1 MGDQTSPDQ
10 AGSAPAHPFPSRKDV
25 HGSRIPRTDAK
36 SAETAQTQAPDT
48 SATGT
53 PAVQGPTL
61 REALAAPP
69 LRSRREIHG
78 GKPVAPVNQV
88 PPATPAPAQTPAR
101 VAAEAKA
108 AAPPPRRRSVAPAP
122 QQAAQPQ
129 AAPPQTTG
137 QMQRPTTAQLNSIA
151 LIQSKKRKRRRAI
164 RTTLILLILVGLVGA
179 AVWFALSSLRGGTLG
194 STEADD
200 YTGSGTGSVE
210 VTVDPDDL
218 GSDIATK
225 LHEAGVV
232 KSEAAFIRAFN
243 NNSAS
248 VTIRPGTYSLRL
260 QMSAAS
266 ALAAM
271 LDEANRRDN
280 TITVNAGQ
288 TVAQIKERLT
298 TVGGFSAEDVDAALN
313 DPAAIGLPEVAGGNP
328 EGWLAA
334 GAYEVG
340 TSDTATTVISQMVA
354 KQVQTLTDLG
364 VPEAEWMPVLIK
376 ASILEREAG
385 ASADLS
391 KVARVIENRLEFT
404 EGETRGLLQMDSTVL
419 YGVGK
424 SGGIPTREELQDDNP
439 YNTYLHKGL
448 PPGPIA
454 TPSVEAIEATLSPA
468 EGNWL
473 YFVTVNLDTGE
484 TLFVDTLAEQ
494 EANIELL
501 RQWCS
506 ENEGRC

>member
-10 AGSAPAHPFPSRKDV
+10 AGGAPAHPFPSRKDL

-36 SAETAQTQAPDT
+36 PAESAPTGASDAPAAGT
-48 SATGT
+48 ST
-53 PAVQGPTL
+53 VQGPTL

-78 GKPVAPVNQV
+78 AGSVGAVTPAVANSDVAQPVATEAQ
-88 PPATPAPAQTPAR
+88 APL
-101 VAAEAKA
+101 
-108 AAPPPRRRSVAPAP
+108 PPPGRRSVAPTP
-122 QQAAQPQ
+122 QPQ
-129 AAPPQTTG
+129 SAPAQVTG
-137 QMQRPTTAQLNSIA
+137 QVQQPTTAQLNSIA
-151 LIQSKKRKRRRAI
+151 LIQSRKRKRRRAI

-179 AVWFALSSLRGGTLG
+179 AVWLALSSLRGGTLD
-194 STEADD
+194 SAEDDD
-200 YTGSGTGSVE
+200 YAGAGTGSVE

-218 GSDIATK
+218 GSDIAAK
-225 LHEAGVV
+225 LREAGVV
-232 KSEAAFIRAFN
+232 KSEAAFVRAFN

-280 TITVNAGQ
+280 TVTVNAGQ

-298 TVGGFSAEDVDAALN
+298 TVGGFSTEDVEAALS
-313 DPAAIGLPEVAGGNP
+313 DPAAIGLPNVAEGNP

-340 TSDTATTVISQMVA
+340 TSDTVSTVVSQMVA
-354 KQVQTLTDLG
+354 KQVETLTNLG
-364 VPEAEWMPVLIK
+364 VPETEWMPVLTK

-404 EGETRGLLQMDSTVL
+404 ESETRGLLQMDSTVL

-424 SGGIPTREELQDDNP
+424 SGGIPTREELQNDNP

-454 TPSVEAIEATLSPA
+454 TPSIEAIDATLSPA